1 MKSYVGA
8 FEAKTH
14 LVELLVR
21 VVKGESITITEV
33 GKPIAKLVPVGH
45 DEIVEIKSVVK
56 QMLAYR
62 DEMKRSLDGITIR
75 ELAEEGRR

>member
-1 MKSYVGA
+1 MKSYVG
-8 FEAKTH
+8 AKTH

-21 VVKGESITITEV
+21 VVKGESITITED

-45 DEIVEIKSVVK
+45 DEIVDIKSVVK